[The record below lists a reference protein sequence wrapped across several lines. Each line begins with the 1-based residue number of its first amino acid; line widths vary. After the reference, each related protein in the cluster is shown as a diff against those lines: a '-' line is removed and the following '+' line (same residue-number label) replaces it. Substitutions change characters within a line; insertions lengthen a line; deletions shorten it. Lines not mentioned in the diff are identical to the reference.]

1 MIRLI
6 PQEARQGLV
15 DIVPVIIAAVP
26 IGLLY
31 GALAAAKG
39 LSVLEIGLMS
49 LLVFAGGSQFTA
61 VELWAQ
67 PVPVATLVF
76 SALLINARMTLMGAS
91 LGPKMTGFSWP
102 QRLLGFHLLTDEA
115 WALAE
120 RRAVGRKVTP
130 AYWFGLTCLLP
141 AAWVATSVIGAFAGS
156 LMGDPRRLGA
166 DFAFT
171 AMFIGLTAGFW
182 KGRVTAATVIASA
195 VASATV
201 YVLAGPPWHVA
212 AGAVAGIAG
221 ACLAAPADDEVA
233 A

>member
-1 MIRLI
+1 MIGAI
-6 PQEARQGLV
+6 PREARQGLV
-15 DIVPVIIAAVP
+15 DIAPVIVAAVP

-61 VELWAQ
+61 VELWTQ

-76 SALLINARMTLMGAS
+76 SAMLINARMILMGAS
-91 LGPKMTGFSWP
+91 LGPKMAGFSWP
-102 QRLLGFHLLTDEA
+102 QRLFGYHLLTDEA

-120 RRAVGRKVTP
+120 RHAGRAKVTP

-141 AAWVATSVIGAFAGS
+141 AAWVATSVIGAYAGS
-156 LMGDPRRLGA
+156 LMGDPRQLGA

-182 KGRVTAATVIASA
+182 KGRVSAATIAASA
-195 VASATV
+195 VASALV

-212 AGAVAGIAG
+212 AGAVAGIGG
-221 ACLAAPADDEVA
+221 AYLAAPADDRA
-233 A
+233 